1 MLLKP
6 DCLQRKKQ
14 LKKRSE
20 GMSWKQAV
28 KDYGGGD
35 LAFLSV
41 DGEVIRFIVVGEP
54 VLLHGKFKG
63 RPSEKVGAPV
73 VTDDGFQLF
82 IIGKRLF
89 RKLAKFED
97 MFQTHAFMAIRH
109 GEQGDIESTYEL
121 KVVDDKDYVQHLFDI
136 KAADFKPE
144 MVDEAI
150 AAAQSVMST

>member
-1 MLLKP
+1 
-6 DCLQRKKQ
+6 
-14 LKKRSE
+14 
-20 GMSWKQAV
+20 MSWKQAV

-35 LAFLSV
+35 LVFLSV

-97 MFQTHAFMAIRH
+97 RFNDTTFMAIRH
-109 GEQGDIESTYEL
+109 GEVGDIEATYEL
-121 KVVDDKDYVQHLFDI
+121 KTFDDPKLIDRLFEI
-136 KAADFKPE
+136 KATDFRPE
-144 MVDEAI
+144 MIDEAV